1 MVIGMIV
8 QAVTNKQGE
17 PKTTPSGTVGTVS
30 SAVPP
35 HVNQTTT
42 SPIPKSPSYHSNL
55 DQAGGGKE
63 FSFTK
68 ASLESVRS
76 PNLSMGIVLADDHEQ
91 QQLVAASNLNPFN
104 NMGSPLR
111 PRDRN
116 AYNAPPSSVQNLP
129 SLKGALFVRAHCL
142 LCTDGGRR
150 RRRRIEEDGT
160 EFRQCVR

>member
-8 QAVTNKQGE
+8 VNKQGE
-17 PKTTPSGTVGTVS
+17 PKTTTSGGILPVSTVS

-35 HVNQTTT
+35 HVNTTTTT

-91 QQLVAASNLNPFN
+91 QQQLVAASNLNPFN

-116 AYNAPPSSVQNLP
+116 AYNAPPSPVQNLP
-129 SLKGALFVRAHCL
+129 SLKGALFVRARCL
-142 LCTDGGRR
+142 LCVWMGGRG
-150 RRRRIEEDGT
+150 IGEDGT
-160 EFRQCVR
+160 EFRRCCVR